1 MIKLKDLIIKYD
13 GLLSDEAIIL
23 EWFKQ
28 NNEEEKGLDM
38 ISLLAQSKIK
48 KLQIQLDYVQTWGSS
63 LIDMTK
69 VLKPKE
75 YAEKLNKI
83 IKCQV
88 FGFDL
93 PKDLLDWARQNI
105 PKMKLPNF
113 MFMDTVNWLK
123 EKYGILFEEQL
134 GRKVIN
140 VEILNVKTNEIKN
153 FQALKVKD
161 GKKGFTVLQNNGI
174 SKFFNYKD
182 FVWEKNNGNRK
193 RKDGLQNQ

>member
-1 MIKLKDLIIKYD
+1 MIKLKELVTKYE

-28 NNEEEKGLDM
+28 NNAEEKGIDM
-38 ISLLAQSKIK
+38 ISLLAQSKIQ
-48 KLQIQLDYVQTWGSS
+48 KLRRELDYIQTWGSS

-75 YAEKLNKI
+75 YGEKLNKI

-113 MFMDTVNWLK
+113 MFIDTVNWLK
-123 EKYGILFEEQL
+123 EKYGILFEEEL
-134 GRKVIN
+134 ERK
-140 VEILNVKTNEIKN
+140 
-153 FQALKVKD
+153 
-161 GKKGFTVLQNNGI
+161 
-174 SKFFNYKD
+174 
-182 FVWEKNNGNRK
+182 
-193 RKDGLQNQ
+193 

>member
-1 MIKLKDLIIKYD
+1 MIKLKDLITKYE
-13 GLLSDEAIIL
+13 GALSDEAIIL

-28 NNEEEKGLDM
+28 NNAEEKGLDM

-48 KLQIQLDYVQTWGSS
+48 KLRRELDYIQTWGSS

-75 YAEKLNKI
+75 YGEKLNKI

-113 MFMDTVNWLK
+113 MFVDTVNWLK
-123 EKYGILFEEQL
+123 EKYGILFEE
-134 GRKVIN
+134 
-140 VEILNVKTNEIKN
+140 
-153 FQALKVKD
+153 
-161 GKKGFTVLQNNGI
+161 
-174 SKFFNYKD
+174 
-182 FVWEKNNGNRK
+182 
-193 RKDGLQNQ
+193 

>member
-1 MIKLKDLIIKYD
+1 MIKLKDLITKYE

-28 NNEEEKGLDM
+28 NNTEEKGIDM

-48 KLQIQLDYVQTWGSS
+48 KLQTQLDYIQTWGSS

-75 YAEKLNKI
+75 YGEKLNKI

-113 MFMDTVNWLK
+113 MFIDTVNWLK
-123 EKYGILFEEQL
+123 EKYGILFEDEL
-134 GRKVIN
+134 GRK
-140 VEILNVKTNEIKN
+140 
-153 FQALKVKD
+153 
-161 GKKGFTVLQNNGI
+161 
-174 SKFFNYKD
+174 
-182 FVWEKNNGNRK
+182 
-193 RKDGLQNQ
+193 